1 MSKMRTKTS
10 RSDGDRDLHA
20 LHPVLHLKRG
30 RGGRACPPIQVKPAN
45 LIPVCCQKAKN
56 CFVCDPNNQLGLGL
70 SFQRLVDGSVEAWF
84 PCHSLFAGYP
94 GMLHGG
100 IICTLLDGAMTNCL
114 FAHGR
119 AAVTVDLSV
128 RFRQPV
134 ALRRPAAVRAW
145 LKEQGTAIHR
155 VAAELT
161 QDGQTVATAT
171 ARFVEKRIME
181 GLQQQNN

>member
-1 MSKMRTKTS
+1 MPNSKDACGLPCLR
-10 RSDGDRDLHA
+10 RQN
-20 LHPVLHLKRG
+20 HPD
-30 RGGRACPPIQVKPAN
+30 
-45 LIPVCCQKAKN
+45 

-70 SFQRLVDGSVEAWF
+70 CFQRLVDGSVEAWF
-84 PCHSLFAGYP
+84 PCHSLFVGYP